1 VGGAAYVDYPIQ
13 HAGVC
18 VVSGAVGV
26 SSSLSIKIDIILY
39 LIVRKK
45 IFPSIQTS
53 KSHMRIILTIAGN
66 KIRRMNDCFHGYSLI
81 P

>member
-45 IFPSIQTS
+45 SFLVYRPLNHI
-53 KSHMRIILTIAGN
+53 
-66 KIRRMNDCFHGYSLI
+66 
-81 P
+81 

>member
-1 VGGAAYVDYPIQ
+1 MFVRVVGGAAYVDYPIQ

-45 IFPSIQTS
+45 SFLVYRPLNHIWELS
-53 KSHMRIILTIAGN
+53 
-66 KIRRMNDCFHGYSLI
+66 
-81 P
+81 